1 MRVVKIET
9 PGCATVKD
17 IPNTLEALQTAVG
30 GYIETVQ
37 LFADR
42 DFTFVCNEE
51 GRLKG
56 LAPNCFGMV
65 GTVLAVGVKGD
76 EFCDIPIEKANFI
89 MNFVKG
95 VQKRSGT
102 SNE

>member
-1 MRVVKIET
+1 MRVVKIEP
-9 PGCATVKD
+9 PGMPKVKD

-51 GRLKG
+51 GRIKG
-56 LAPNCFGMV
+56 LAPNCFGLV
-65 GTVLAVGVKGD
+65 GTVLAVVSR
-76 EFCDIPIEKANFI
+76 A
-89 MNFVKG
+89 MSSATYRL
-95 VQKRSGT
+95 KRQILL
-102 SNE
+102 